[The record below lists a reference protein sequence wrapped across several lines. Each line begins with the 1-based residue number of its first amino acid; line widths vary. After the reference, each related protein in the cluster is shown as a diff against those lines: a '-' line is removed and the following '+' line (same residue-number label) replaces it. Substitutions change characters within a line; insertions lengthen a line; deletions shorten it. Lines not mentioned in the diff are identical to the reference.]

1 MWDRLSC
8 YWNDCY
14 YMRQNYLKDITKVVT
29 PKEYGM
35 MLQRKRRKRG
45 GKR

>member
-8 YWNDCY
+8 YWNAY
-14 YMRQNYLKDITKVVT
+14 YSIERYLANIAKVVT

-35 MLQRKRRKRG
+35 MLQRKRRK
-45 GKR
+45 KEEA